1 MESVSTVVYDALD
14 ADGQRAYLAGWW
26 LGGWTRAANLAAIAL
41 YLLDAAPDD
50 YLSEVVASYAVQLG
64 EAATGLQGCRQ
75 GASGGLDTALAG
87 AIAITQSVPMPTG
100 TDPLA
105 EAGGLQEALEAMDAR
120 VAAVRGAL

>member
-1 MESVSTVVYDALD
+1 MAPLMDSTSSPE
-14 ADGQRAYLAGWW
+14 GRAGSPHA
-26 LGGWTRAANLAAIAL
+26 RAV
-41 YLLDAAPDD
+41 PK
-50 YLSEVVASYAVQLG
+50 
-64 EAATGLQGCRQ
+64 AATGLQGCRQ